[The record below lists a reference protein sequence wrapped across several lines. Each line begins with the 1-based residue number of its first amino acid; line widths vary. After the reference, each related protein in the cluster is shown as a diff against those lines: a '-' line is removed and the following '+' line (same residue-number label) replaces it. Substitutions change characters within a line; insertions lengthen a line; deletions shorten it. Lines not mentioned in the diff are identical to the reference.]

1 MQQTTPQSYHQ
12 RKAHVLAQLSSGEI
26 DKSPKGFIDEHIADL
41 CHWINKRPNIYT
53 TSSCSGR
60 ITLFLHG
67 EESKG
72 GHWLLAT
79 HDKTTEEEVANS
91 LLQLIPKN
99 DAEKYNFGEF
109 FKDGKIP
116 ETEQSNQ
123 NHQND
128 QIGQNHQNDAA
139 NNDLKNITYPLTK
152 DSTVYFRF
160 EGAIMCVET
169 QDIETASKFIVVAH
183 ETGYRESGLTSLTSR
198 YVVNVRGALR
208 FDIPI
213 MLNGK
218 LLVSVEYIKEII
230 KLAND
235 YMDQNWAKID
245 KFWNNLKNTNY
256 FNSLESN
263 NLINNII
270 DPKIIETTNIYS
282 IPQSRKNI
290 KILKDWFKHQNYTD
304 RHLEVE
310 ILKIDHISTVFVQ
323 GSIGCDEKEGDNIK
337 NFLQN
342 ETTFGLFTMNTP
354 AKSVLLN
361 YSGSNINVPSNKDG
375 DRIKTIKFSALVNN
389 FAANDQNN
397 SLLTL
402 LQQHHIDTITA
413 LNKDNAKKGIDTVVE
428 VKELNID
435 ELIALY
441 DFDIMV
447 ILRETSISREVLT
460 KFSAKGSKQPSS
472 KGAVEKLPRH

>member
-99 DAEKYNFGEF
+99 DAEKYNFGGF

-116 ETEQSNQ
+116 
-123 NHQND
+123 QND
-128 QIGQNHQNDAA
+128 QNDQNDAA
-139 NNDLKNITYPLTK
+139 NNDFKNITYPLTK

-245 KFWNNLKNTNY
+245 KFWNNLKSTNY
-256 FNSLESN
+256 FNSSESKY
-263 NLINNII
+263 LIKDVI
-270 DPKIIETTNIYS
+270 DPKIIETMNIYS

-310 ILKIDHISTVFVQ
+310 ILKTDHISTVFLQ
-323 GSIGCDEKEGDNIK
+323 GSIGCDEKEDENIR

-361 YSGSNINVPSNKDG
+361 YPGGNINFPTNTDG

-389 FAANDQNN
+389 FAAKNDENDENDQNNSQNN

-402 LQQHHIDTITA
+402 LQQLHIDTITA

-441 DFDIMV
+441 DFNIMI
-447 ILRETSISREVLT
+447 ILRETSISREILT

-472 KGAVEKLPRH
+472 KRAAEKLPRH